1 MTDLFDV
8 AELDEQG
15 EPGTSFHLTDEG
27 WQAVAH
33 EAPDDDWGLL
43 ADGSFRSTDGRTRSF
58 RWTTPRDPDP
68 GFRGRRRNPGR

>member
-1 MTDLFDV
+1 MADLFDV

-33 EAPDDDWGLL
+33 EAPDDDWELL
-43 ADGSFRSTDGRTRSF
+43 ADGSLRSTDGRTRSF
-58 RWTTPRDPDP
+58 PLD
-68 GFRGRRRNPGR
+68 NPAGS